1 MWETTDNNNLTT
13 RKFSRPT
20 VVPYTAAEWL
30 NERGRTPID
39 LRVWLEYMTR
49 TEGNLQEKYWELLL
63 DFSMVA
69 AQMDPNYKNRS
80 VLSIEVEPVTATD
93 LNLWK
98 WEDQRLNATLGTRT
112 KIFPVNNRSGT

>member
-39 LRVWLEYMTR
+39 LRVWLEKVMI
-49 TEGNLQEKYWELLL
+49 TEGNFQK
-63 DFSMVA
+63 
-69 AQMDPNYKNRS
+69 
-80 VLSIEVEPVTATD
+80 
-93 LNLWK
+93 
-98 WEDQRLNATLGTRT
+98 
-112 KIFPVNNRSGT
+112 